1 LASEST
7 SFACVSSPSS
17 PSPCS
22 PSGSQQARGPWLGW
36 CWLALADVRS
46 GLGEDD
52 SAAESLDRA
61 RKVFE
66 LMGDARGLEL
76 CK

>member
-1 LASEST
+1 
-7 SFACVSSPSS
+7 VV
-17 PSPCS
+17 
-22 PSGSQQARGPWLGW
+22 GW

>member
-1 LASEST
+1 
-7 SFACVSSPSS
+7 
-17 PSPCS
+17 
-22 PSGSQQARGPWLGW
+22 LGW
-36 CWLALADVRS
+36 CWLTLADVRS

-52 SAAESLDRA
+52 SAALDRA

>member
-1 LASEST
+1 MLARAEELLT
-7 SFACVSSPSS
+7 EGAEHCNVVS
-17 PSPCS
+17 
-22 PSGSQQARGPWLGW
+22 RGRWLGW

-66 LMGDARGLEL
+66 LMADARGLEL